1 MKRFLSWILVLGLFS
16 LPCASLA
23 ETATFSVTTDTTP
36 SSVLLMDDSG
46 NSLSTVL
53 GNQSVNGQTVWTLK
67 VTNNGASVA
76 LLYTKDTSGN
86 WVNTG
91 ISYPMNWIF
100 TESTPSVG
108 STPTPTVNPPP
119 TGWLSTTYQQW
130 SVSAYPLAEDQR
142 VQSRCGPAKT
152 YHGAGG
158 YKTYKMTSTNAL
170 FIEGSY
176 MLVDLDYTT
185 VGRRRVYFPIS
196 AFSGT
201 QNVPEV
207 TLSAT
212 PAHTTVDLIPTFGPG
227 MEYDTFDEAAI
238 SSGTALSVYFE
249 ENGWVFAEFASA
261 LGTVRAWIP
270 VDQVS
275 AN

>member
-1 MKRFLSWILVLGLFS
+1 
-16 LPCASLA
+16 
-23 ETATFSVTTDTTP
+23 
-36 SSVLLMDDSG
+36 
-46 NSLSTVL
+46 
-53 GNQSVNGQTVWTLK
+53 
-67 VTNNGASVA
+67 
-76 LLYTKDTSGN
+76 
-86 WVNTG
+86 
-91 ISYPMNWIF
+91 
-100 TESTPSVG
+100 
-108 STPTPTVNPPP
+108 
-119 TGWLSTTYQQW
+119 
-130 SVSAYPLAEDQR
+130 
-142 VQSRCGPAKT
+142 
-152 YHGAGG
+152 
-158 YKTYKMTSTNAL
+158 
-170 FIEGSY
+170 

>member
-1 MKRFLSWILVLGLFS
+1 MKRFLVWILMFGLLS
-16 LPCASLA
+16 LPISSLA
-23 ETATFSVTTDTTP
+23 EATTFSVTTDSTP

-46 NSLSTVL
+46 NSLSTVI
-53 GNQSVNGQTVWTLK
+53 GSQTVNGQTVWTLR
-67 VTNNGASVA
+67 VTNNDADAA
-76 LLYTKDTSGN
+76 LLYTKDANGN

-100 TESTPSVG
+100 TG
-108 STPTPTVNPPP
+108 NTPTPVVSANATPAPNWPPI
-119 TGWLSTTYQQW
+119 TYQQW
-130 SVSAYPLAEDQR
+130 PVSAYPLPEDQR

-196 AFSGT
+196 AFSDT
-201 QNVPEV
+201 QNVPQV
-207 TLSAT
+207 SLSAT
-212 PAHTTVDLIPTFGPG
+212 PAYTTADLIPTFGPG

-238 SSGTALSVYFE
+238 SSGTTLSVYFE
-249 ENGWVFAEFASA
+249 ENGWVFAEFACA

-270 VDQVS
+270 ADQVS
-275 AN
+275 AS